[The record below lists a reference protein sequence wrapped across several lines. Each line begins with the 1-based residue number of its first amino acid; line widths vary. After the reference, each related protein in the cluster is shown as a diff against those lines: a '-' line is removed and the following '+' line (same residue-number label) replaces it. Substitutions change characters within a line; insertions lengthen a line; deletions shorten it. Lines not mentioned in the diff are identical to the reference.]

1 MNKHFDLIVIGG
13 GILGT
18 FHAYHALLLGKSVLQ
33 LEKDNFPVGATVRN
47 FGQVVPSGME
57 AGWFEYGVAG
67 LEIYKSIQQEFDI
80 SVQQMVVCTLHQI
93 LTSRP

>member
-18 FHAYHALLLGKSVLQ
+18 FHAYHALLSGKSVLQ

-57 AGWFEYGVAG
+57 AEWFGYGVAG
-67 LEIYKSIQQEFDI
+67 LDIYKSIQQEFDI
-80 SVQQMVVCTLHQI
+80 SVQ
-93 LTSRP
+93 